1 MFSLNKEIFLYINAT
16 PNSSFFFINLSIFF
30 AKYIIYSIPV
40 FIIYNWFFVNKFN
53 VYFKHELVLKSML
66 GIIYSLFYS
75 LIFGKIYPSN
85 RPIFENFGYCYFVE
99 HVLDQSYPSH
109 HSSVAFTFSF
119 ILIKLRLFKCG
130 MLFLLISFFISWSR
144 IYLGL
149 HWPIDILGSI
159 CISFLVII
167 FSDFFWR
174 FYKNFLISFSVKIYN
189 FLFFIFFNKNF
200 Y

>member
-1 MFSLNKEIFLYINAT
+1 MFSFNKEIFLYINAT
-16 PNSSFFFINLSIFF
+16 PSSSFLLINLSIFL
-30 AKYIIYSIPV
+30 AKYIIYSIPIFV
-40 FIIYNWFFVNKFN
+40 IYNWFFVNEFN
-53 VYFKHELVLKSML
+53 VYFKHELVLKSIL

-85 RPIFENFGYCYFVE
+85 RPVFENFGYCYFVE
-99 HVLDQSYPSH
+99 HAFNQSYPSH
-109 HSSVAFTFSF
+109 HGSVAFTFSF

-130 MLFLLISFFISWSR
+130 ILFLLMSFFISWSR

-159 CISFLVII
+159 FIGFLVII
-167 FSDFFWR
+167 FSDFFWK
-174 FYKNFLISFSVKIYN
+174 FYKNFLISFSVKIHN